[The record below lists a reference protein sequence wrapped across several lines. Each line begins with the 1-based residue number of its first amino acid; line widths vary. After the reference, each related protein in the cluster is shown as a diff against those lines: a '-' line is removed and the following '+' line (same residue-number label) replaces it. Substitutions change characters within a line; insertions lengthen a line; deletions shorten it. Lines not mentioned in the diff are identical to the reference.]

1 MPPICRHDKGDP
13 NCGSSAAYREREYA
27 VTQSKREK
35 ELTQELER
43 LRKDLSAMTP
53 RNDQYQILD
62 VCRVGAHIVYRI
74 KYESCTKC
82 TFEGE
87 KILVWLNVSESVAV
101 RWRVIDPHFR
111 PKDKVNSAS
120 IAPGPDARFPAT
132 DEGWKDALAYAQ
144 SKA

>member
-13 NCGSSAAYREREYA
+13 HCGATAREREYP
-27 VTQSKREK
+27 TPSREK

>member
-13 NCGSSAAYREREYA
+13 HCGATHREREY
-27 VTQSKREK
+27 TITPSREK
-35 ELTQELER
+35 ELARELER
-43 LRKDLSAMTP
+43 LRKDLEAMTP

-111 PKDKVNSAS
+111 PKGEASPAS

-132 DEGWKDALAYAQ
+132 DEGWNDALAYAK